1 MQPLFPC
8 VPNAVAG
15 PNVLTLLVM
24 LCTILGCNFIATFNT
39 ASLGAS
45 LWHLAPFYFHANK
58 DSRSDAMKQC
68 TGGGREK
75 MGDIR
80 LPVSPEVSEENVREK
95 PSYSVSAGGR
105 GEHRNVGY
113 VHRCPPRRTR
123 SSLVSHLR

>member
-1 MQPLFPC
+1 MEKFGNWAKASLGGQCAGILTGAMQPLFPC

-58 DSRSDAMKQC
+58 DSRSGAMK
-68 TGGGREK
+68 
-75 MGDIR
+75 
-80 LPVSPEVSEENVREK
+80 
-95 PSYSVSAGGR
+95 
-105 GEHRNVGY
+105 
-113 VHRCPPRRTR
+113 
-123 SSLVSHLR
+123 